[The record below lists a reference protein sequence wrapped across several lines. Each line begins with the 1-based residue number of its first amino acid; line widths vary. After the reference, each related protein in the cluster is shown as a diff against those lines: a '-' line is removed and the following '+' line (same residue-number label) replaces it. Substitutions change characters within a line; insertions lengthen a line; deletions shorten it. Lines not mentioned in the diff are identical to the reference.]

1 VACKKLNDTA
11 KQQSTAFSEF
21 MQEAKLMNSI
31 PASNYVVR
39 FIGICREPFCLLS
52 EYVDGG
58 ALLAYLQKPIS
69 LNLGLLIGFLR
80 DIANGLTHLHQ
91 NGIIHRLVIDDD

>member
-1 VACKKLNDTA
+1 MLKDTST
-11 KQQSTAFSEF
+11 QNSTAFTEF

-58 ALLAYLQKPIS
+58 ALSDYLQNPID
-69 LNLGLLIGFLR
+69 LKLGLLIGFLR
-80 DIANGLTHLHQ
+80 DIANGMTHLHQ